1 MGIENVAS
9 VFSNNSMENVSVE
22 FVYSIYKAPSI
33 PCNRYSDYE
42 TVLPH
47 LKKLFFSNLGEP
59 TLCASFVPTF
69 DAPCVFLF
77 ELFE

>member
-1 MGIENVAS
+1 MGIENVGHLY
-9 VFSNNSMENVSVE
+9 FSNNSMENVSVE

-33 PCNRYSDYE
+33 PLYRYSDYE

-47 LKKLFFSNLGEP
+47 LKKLFFHP
-59 TLCASFVPTF
+59 WWTHLCASFVLHF

-77 ELFE
+77 ELLE